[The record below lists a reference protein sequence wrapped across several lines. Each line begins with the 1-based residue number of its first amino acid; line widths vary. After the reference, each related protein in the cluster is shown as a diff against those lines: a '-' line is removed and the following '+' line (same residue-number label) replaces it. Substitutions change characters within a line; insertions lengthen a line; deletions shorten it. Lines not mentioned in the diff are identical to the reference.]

1 MINEI
6 KNFKEIIR
14 GRFAKATLK
23 EYKFPRVVRN
33 SMISVD
39 SGLVYE
45 ESTPRIY
52 DIITD

>member
-14 GRFAKATLK
+14 NRFAKATLK
-23 EYKFPRVVRN
+23 DYTFPRIIRN
-33 SMISVD
+33 SMISMD

-45 ESTPRIY
+45 ESTPKMR
-52 DIITD
+52 DIVIS